1 MPSWSQ
7 AVFRKVQE
15 HGLQTAYNQKDSV
28 YTFLRQLM
36 ALPFLPPEHIT
47 DTFLQLDAR
56 APQAIVPVMNYVYST
71 WIDSTIFQINHWSV
85 FMSAI
90 RTNNDVEGWHNC
102 FNTNV
107 ATRGPVPFYQ
117 MVTKLFAEAGDIPL
131 QLKLVTE
138 GKLQRYQRKKSRQV
152 QGKVFSLWNDYCERA
167 TSASNLLRECA
178 AIYVPPAK

>member
-1 MPSWSQ
+1 M
-7 AVFRKVQE
+7 QE
-15 HGLQTAYNQKDSV
+15 HGLQTVYNQKDSV
-28 YTFLRQLM
+28 NTFLRQLM

-71 WIDSTIFQINHWSV
+71 WIDSTIFQIHHWSV

-90 RTNNDVEGWHNC
+90 RTNNDVEGWHNR

-117 MVTKLFAEAGDIPL
+117 MVTELFAEAGDIPL
-131 QLKLVTE
+131 QLKLVSE
-138 GKLQRYQRKKSRQV
+138 GKLQCYQRKKSRQV
-152 QGKVFSLWNDYCERA
+152 QGKVFSLWNDYCERT

-178 AIYVPPAK
+178 AIYGPPAK